1 MSKLQGKKGREEE
14 ETKSPVKKKSKDTL
28 SVTEEALNATIT
40 TALLQQQQNLQAMIK
55 QTIEGSLSGEI
66 KSLTEAMIELKLEFS
81 KQTALFQD
89 LQHKYD
95 NVQANMRSLKWE
107 VTHNVQGLEALRNKL
122 AEFEDRNQRNN
133 LRLVGLPETAEGTTP
148 ILFLQQNLPRW
159 IPALKDCVIEIERAH
174 RIFAIKD
181 SDQRRP
187 RTLIFCLLRYTDR
200 QKILQ
205 GARKLGAEMKHGPAT
220 LLIFPDYSNDTAQK
234 RRAFAP
240 VRKAMHAKGLQAFL
254 IYLAALKINRQGRPY
269 VFQSVKEAEDFLAHM
284 ETSEDSIPTA
294 SPTDLISERH
304 HSRRLD
310 FKVLSVDDALEHTSV
325 N

>member
-1 MSKLQGKKGREEE
+1 MGG
-14 ETKSPVKKKSKDTL
+14 
-28 SVTEEALNATIT
+28 
-40 TALLQQQQNLQAMIK
+40 
-55 QTIEGSLSGEI
+55 
-66 KSLTEAMIELKLEFS
+66 
-81 KQTALFQD
+81 
-89 LQHKYD
+89 
-95 NVQANMRSLKWE
+95 
-107 VTHNVQGLEALRNKL
+107 HNVQGLEALRNKL
-122 AEFEDRNQRNN
+122 AEFEDRNRRNN

-159 IPALKDCVIEIERAH
+159 IPALKDCVIEIECAH
-174 RIFAIKD
+174 RIFANKD

-187 RTLIFCLLRYTDR
+187 RTLIFRLLRYTDR

-205 GARKLGAEMKHGPAT
+205 GARKLGAEMKHGSAT

-240 VRKAMHAKGLQAFL
+240 VRKAMHAKGLKA
-254 IYLAALKINRQGRPY
+254 AALKINSQGRPY